1 MMKRTNTIRLPDGRQ
16 LGYAEYGDPHG
27 QPVFLFHGL
36 PGSRLQRPTDEAA
49 ALQLG
54 ARLIA
59 VDRPGFGRSDFLIDR
74 GLPDWPRDVAALADA
89 LGIEHFA
96 VAGISA
102 GGPYALACAWRLPER
117 VTVAAVASSP
127 CPTYL
132 PGVLNGMI
140 RSNQIV
146 IRTAQRTP
154 PRLAPQI
161 ARLIDTITGRN
172 PKLIAAL
179 VFGLVSTPLT
189 DEERIALARPEIQDM
204 YLESVLEAY
213 RNGWRGHAWELIVL
227 NRPWGFALEQI
238 RVPIY
243 LWHGE
248 ADQLVPPVMG
258 HYLADRIPDC
268 TAEFIPGSGH
278 LLIFTR
284 WPTMLAALLGAK
296 TPPML
301 Y

>member
-1 MMKRTNTIRLPDGRQ
+1 MKHTNTILLPDGRT
-16 LGYAEYGDPHG
+16 LGYAEYGDPQG
-27 QPVFLFHGL
+27 RPVFLFHGL

-59 VDRPGFGRSDFLIDR
+59 IDRPGFGRSDFLIDR
-74 GLPDWPRDVAALADA
+74 GLPDWPRDVASLADA
-89 LGIEHFA
+89 LGIERFA

-117 VTVAAVASSP
+117 VTVAAIASSP

-132 PGVLNGMI
+132 PGVLVGMI

-161 ARLIDTITGRN
+161 ARFVDAITGRN

-189 DEERIALARPEIQDM
+189 DEDRIALARPEIQEM

-213 RNGWRGHAWELIVL
+213 RNGWSGHAWDLIVL

-238 RVPIY
+238 RVPVC

-248 ADQLVPPVMG
+248 ADELVPPVMG
-258 HYLADRIPDC
+258 RYLAARIPNC
-268 TAEFIPGSGH
+268 QAEFIPESGH
-278 LLIFTR
+278 LLVFTH
-284 WPTMLAALLGAK
+284 WPTMLAALLETK
-296 TPPML
+296 TSPVL

>member
-1 MMKRTNTIRLPDGRQ
+1 MKYTNTITLSDGRR
-16 LGYAEYGDPHG
+16 LGYAEYGDPAG
-27 QPVFLFHGL
+27 RPVFLFHGL
-36 PGSRLQRPTDEAA
+36 PGSRLQRPTDESA
-49 ALQLG
+49 ALELG

-59 VDRPGFGRSDFLIDR
+59 IDRPGFGRSDFQIDR

-89 LGIEHFA
+89 LAIDQFA

-102 GGPYALACAWRLPER
+102 GGPYALACAARLPER
-117 VTVAAVASSP
+117 VTAAAIASSP

-132 PGVLNGMI
+132 PGVLTGMI

-154 PRLAPQI
+154 PRLAGQI
-161 ARLIDTITGRN
+161 ARLINTITGRN

-189 DEERIALARPEIQDM
+189 DEERLALARPEIGEM
-204 YLESVLEAY
+204 YMGSVMEAY
-213 RNGWRGHAWELIVL
+213 RNGWGGHAWELIVL

-238 RVPIY
+238 QVPVY

-258 HYLADRIPDC
+258 RYLAARIPTC
-268 TAEFIPGSGH
+268 TAEFVPGAGH
-278 LLIFTR
+278 LLVFTH
-284 WPTMLAALLGAK
+284 WPGMLAALLGAK
-296 TPPML
+296 MPTML